1 MALKRSLRSWL
12 WRIPV
17 RDEVDEELDLH
28 IEMRTR
34 ELVARGMDPRTAR
47 ERALSRL
54 GDVTRLRRT
63 MLDLGR
69 KRDRTLSIRL
79 WFEELRTDIRF
90 ALRQLRRAPAFTT
103 VAALTLA
110 LGIGA
115 NSAIFSLVDATL
127 LRRLPFGHPDR
138 LVTIWET
145 TATQSQGGAS
155 PLNMDDWLTRG
166 HVLESVAG
174 FTPNIGGMVMAGR
187 DGLAESV
194 SRQWVTARLFEVLG
208 VVPVRGRF
216 FTQDDDIKRERTVVL
231 SETFWRSRFNADEK
245 MVGTR
250 IRLDGDMFTVIG
262 VAPASFQLAPGKSEM
277 WAMRP
282 ITNLPA
288 RARGAYPVQ
297 AVARLK
303 PGVSLESAKTELAT
317 LAGTLAVEYPQTN
330 KGRSVELEP
339 LHNTLIGADLRVTSM
354 LFLGVVGVVLL
365 ICCANLASLLLARA
379 TVRMRELAVRSA
391 LGAGRRRI
399 VRQLLTESLV
409 LSAIGGLLG
418 AGVGAAI
425 VGAAPAILPSDL
437 LPPAVALTFDA
448 RVAGFCAATTML
460 VGLLFGVAPAWQA
473 TRVAAA
479 SVIGPDS
486 RSTSA
491 RGGRLRALLV
501 TGEVATAVLLLV
513 GAGLLVRT
521 LLAVESFD
529 RGYRAESVLSL
540 YVDPIGSKYPTP
552 GALQQFYDDIEREVR
567 STAGVRDMAWTSSI
581 PLGVMFDGYTFEVV
595 GDPPVEPA
603 QRPTTSYQTV
613 SATYFSAL
621 DLPLVEGRAFTTADA
636 LGGQPVAIINEAFA
650 RRYFP
655 KGSPV
660 GRQIAVRTAD
670 APQGPPAIRTIV
682 GIARQVKRSPHEAAD
697 LIQFY
702 GPTMQDLS
710 DDIYLVVRPQS
721 GDAALLTPGVRAAI
735 GRIDK
740 EQLVNV
746 QDVVT
751 LADLEASVTG
761 WHRFRAVMVT
771 AFAGLSL
778 VLAMVG
784 VFGALSYT
792 VQVQMR
798 DFGVRRA
805 LGASTRDVLTLV
817 TRHALRVIAAGA
829 AIGLVAAA
837 ILGRFIATLLFGV
850 QPLDPATFIGVGGVL
865 VVTAALALTGPAWR
879 ATRVDPVNALKSS

>member
-1 MALKRSLRSWL
+1 MKRSLRSWL

-17 RDEVDEELDLH
+17 KDEVDEELDLH

-34 ELVARGMDPRTAR
+34 ELVARGMDPRAAR
-47 ERALSRL
+47 ELALSRL

-90 ALRQLRRAPAFTT
+90 ALRQLRRAPAFTM

-127 LRRLPFGHPDR
+127 LRPLPFGHPDR

-145 TATQSQGGAS
+145 TASQSQGGAS
-155 PLNMDDWLTRG
+155 PLNMEDWLTRG

-174 FTPNIGGMVMAGR
+174 FTPNIGGMVMAGK

-194 SRQWVTARLFEVLG
+194 SRQWVTARLFDVLG

-216 FTQDDDIKRERTVVL
+216 FTQEDDIKRDRTVVL
-231 SETFWRSRFNADEK
+231 SEAFWRSRFNADEK
-245 MVGTR
+245 IVGSQ
-250 IRLDGDMFTVIG
+250 IRFDGDMFTVVGI
-262 VAPASFQLAPGKSEM
+262 APASFQLAPGKSEM

-282 ITNLPA
+282 ITNLPP

-303 PGVSLESAKTELAT
+303 PGVSLESAQTELAA

-330 KGRSVELEP
+330 KGRSVSLEP
-339 LHNTLIGADLRVTSM
+339 LQNTMIGADLRVTSM

-379 TVRMRELAVRSA
+379 TVRTRELAVRSA
-391 LGAGRRRI
+391 LGAGRRRV

-425 VGAAPAILPSDL
+425 VAAAPAILPSDL
-437 LPPAVALTFDA
+437 LPPTVALTFDA
-448 RVAGFCAATTML
+448 RVAGFCAATAML
-460 VGLLFGVAPAWQA
+460 VGLLFGIAPAWQA

-552 GALQQFYDDIEREVR
+552 EALQQFYDDIEREVR
-567 STAGVRDMAWTSSI
+567 STPGVRDMAWTSSI

-595 GDPPVEPA
+595 GDAPVDPA
-603 QRPTTSYQTV
+603 QRPTTSYQAV

-621 DLPLVEGRAFTTADA
+621 DLPIVEGRAFTTADA
-636 LGGQPVAIINEAFA
+636 RGGQPVAIINEAFA

-655 KGSPV
+655 TGSPI
-660 GRQIAVRTAD
+660 GRQIAVRTPD
-670 APQGPPAIRTIV
+670 APQNVPSIRTVV
-682 GIARQVKRSPHEAAD
+682 GIARQVKRSPHEDAD

-702 GPTMQDLS
+702 GPAMQDLS
-710 DDIYLVVRPQS
+710 DDIYLVVRPQA

-746 QDVVT
+746 QDVMT

-771 AFAGLSL
+771 AFAGLAL

-805 LGASTRDVLTLV
+805 LGASTRDVLALV

-829 AIGLVAAA
+829 AIGLAAAA

-865 VVTAALALTGPAWR
+865 LVTAALALTGPAWR

>member
-1 MALKRSLRSWL
+1 
-12 WRIPV
+12 
-17 RDEVDEELDLH
+17 
-28 IEMRTR
+28 
-34 ELVARGMDPRTAR
+34 
-47 ERALSRL
+47 
-54 GDVTRLRRT
+54 
-63 MLDLGR
+63 
-69 KRDRTLSIRL
+69 
-79 WFEELRTDIRF
+79 
-90 ALRQLRRAPAFTT
+90 
-103 VAALTLA
+103 
-110 LGIGA
+110 
-115 NSAIFSLVDATL
+115 
-127 LRRLPFGHPDR
+127 
-138 LVTIWET
+138 
-145 TATQSQGGAS
+145 
-155 PLNMDDWLTRG
+155 
-166 HVLESVAG
+166 
-174 FTPNIGGMVMAGR
+174 
-187 DGLAESV
+187 
-194 SRQWVTARLFEVLG
+194 
-208 VVPVRGRF
+208 
-216 FTQDDDIKRERTVVL
+216 
-231 SETFWRSRFNADEK
+231 
-245 MVGTR
+245 
-250 IRLDGDMFTVIG
+250 
-262 VAPASFQLAPGKSEM
+262 
-277 WAMRP
+277 
-282 ITNLPA
+282 
-288 RARGAYPVQ
+288 VQ

-303 PGVSLESAKTELAT
+303 SGVSLESAQKELAT
-317 LAGTLAVEYPQTN
+317 LAGTLAVEYSETN
-330 KGRSVELEP
+330 TGRSVELEP

-379 TVRMRELAVRSA
+379 TVRTRELAVRSA
-391 LGAGRRRI
+391 LGAGRRRV
-399 VRQLLTESLV
+399 VRQLLTESMV

-425 VGAAPAILPSDL
+425 VGAAPAFLPSDL
-437 LPPAVALTFDA
+437 LPPTVALTFDA
-448 RVAGFCAATTML
+448 RVAGFCAATAML
-460 VGLLFGVAPAWQA
+460 VGLLFGIAPAWQA

-491 RGGRLRALLV
+491 RGGRLRGLLV
-501 TGEVATAVLLLV
+501 MGEVATAVLLLV

-552 GALQQFYDDIEREVR
+552 EALQQFYDDIEREVR
-567 STAGVRDMAWTSSI
+567 STTGVRDMAWTSSI
-581 PLGVMFDGYTFEVV
+581 PLGAMFDGYTFEVV
-595 GDPPVEPA
+595 GDPPVDPA
-603 QRPTTSYQTV
+603 QRPTASYQTA

-621 DLPLVEGRAFTTADA
+621 DLPIVEGRAFTTADA
-636 LGGQPVAIINEAFA
+636 RGAQPVAIINEAFA

-660 GRQIAVRTAD
+660 GRQIAVRTSD
-670 APQGPPAIRTIV
+670 APQAPPSIRTIV
-682 GIARQVKRSPHEAAD
+682 GIARQVKRSPHEHAD

-746 QDVVT
+746 QDVMT

-771 AFAGLSL
+771 AFAGLAL

-817 TRHALRVIAAGA
+817 TRHALRVVAAGA

-850 QPLDPATFIGVGGVL
+850 QPLDPATFLGVGGVL

>member
-47 ERALSRL
+47 ELAVNRL
-54 GDVTRLRRT
+54 GDVTRLRKT

-69 KRDRTLSIRL
+69 RRDRTLSIQL
-79 WFEELRTDIRF
+79 WLEELRTDIRF
-90 ALRQLRRAPAFTT
+90 AFRQLNRAPAFAM

-127 LRRLPFGHPDR
+127 LRPLPFGNADR

-145 TATQSQGGAS
+145 TPTQSQGGAS
-155 PLNMDDWLTRG
+155 PLNMNDWLARG
-166 HVLESVAG
+166 RVLDDVAG
-174 FTPNIGGMVMAGR
+174 FTPNIGGMVMTGK

-194 SRQWVTARLFEVLG
+194 SRQWVTARLFDVLG

-216 FTQDDDIKRERTVVL
+216 FTQEDDIKRHRTVVL
-231 SETFWRSRFNADEK
+231 SETFWQRRFDADDK
-245 MVGTR
+245 IVGSQL
-250 IRLDGDMFTVIG
+250 RLDGDLFTVVGI
-262 VAPASFQLAPGKSEM
+262 APGSFQLAPGKSEM

-282 ITNLPA
+282 ITNLPP
-288 RARGAYPVQ
+288 RARGSYPVQ

-303 PGVSLESAKTELAT
+303 SGVSIESAQTELST
-317 LAGTLAVEYPQTN
+317 LAGTLAAEFPQTN
-330 KGRSVELEP
+330 TGRSVALEP
-339 LHNTLIGADLRVTSM
+339 LQNTMIGADLRLTSM

-379 TVRMRELAVRSA
+379 TVRTRELAVRSA
-391 LGAGRRRI
+391 LGAGRRRV
-399 VRQLLTESLV
+399 VRQLITESLV

-425 VGAAPAILPSDL
+425 VAAAPAILPPDL
-437 LPPAVALTFDA
+437 LPPTVTLSFDA
-448 RVAGFCAATTML
+448 RVAGFCAATAVL
-460 VGLLFGVAPAWQA
+460 VGLLFGIAPAWQA

-479 SVIGPDS
+479 SVIGPDC

-501 TGEVATAVLLLV
+501 TGEVAIAVLLLV

-521 LLAVESFD
+521 LQAVESFD

-552 GALQQFYDDIEREVR
+552 EAMQQFYDDIEREVR
-567 STAGVRDMAWTSSI
+567 STTGVRDMAWTSSI
-581 PLGVMFDGYTFEVV
+581 PLGPMLDGYTFEVV
-595 GDPPVEPA
+595 GDSPVDPA
-603 QRPTTSYQTV
+603 QRPTTNYQTA

-621 DLPLVEGRAFTTADA
+621 DLPIVEGRAFTNADTR
-636 LGGQPVAIINEAFA
+636 GSEQVVIINEAFA

-660 GRQIAVRTAD
+660 GRQIALRAGD
-670 APQGPPAIRTIV
+670 SSQEPSIRTIV
-682 GIARQVKRSPHEAAD
+682 GIAKQVKRTPHESTD

-702 GPTMQDLS
+702 SPTMQNLS

-721 GDAALLTPGVRAAI
+721 GDAAVLTPGVRAAI
-735 GRIDK
+735 GRIDR

-746 QDVVT
+746 QDVMT
-751 LADLEASVTG
+751 LADLEATVTG

-771 AFAGLSL
+771 AFALLAL

-805 LGASTRDVLTLV
+805 LGASTRDVLALV
-817 TRHALRVIAAGA
+817 TRQALRVIASGA
-829 AIGLVAAA
+829 VAGLVAAA
-837 ILGRFIATLLFGV
+837 VLGRFITTLLFGV
-850 QPLDPATFIGVGGVL
+850 QPLDPATFTLVCAVL

>member
-17 RDEVDEELDLH
+17 KDEVDEELDLH

-34 ELVARGMDPRTAR
+34 ELVARGMDPRAAR
-47 ERALSRL
+47 ELAVSRL

-79 WFEELRTDIRF
+79 WLEELRTDIRF
-90 ALRQLRRAPAFTT
+90 AFRQLKRAPAFTM

-127 LRRLPFGHPDR
+127 LRPLPFGSPDR

-145 TATQSQGGAS
+145 TPTQSQGGAS
-155 PLNMDDWLTRG
+155 PLNMDDWLARG
-166 HVLESVAG
+166 RVLDDVAG
-174 FTPNIGGMVMAGR
+174 FTPNIGGMVMTGK

-194 SRQWVTARLFEVLG
+194 SRQWVTARLFDVLG

-216 FTQDDDIKRERTVVL
+216 FTQEDDVKRHRTVVL
-231 SETFWRSRFNADEK
+231 SETFWRRRFDADDK
-245 MVGTR
+245 IVGTQ
-250 IRLDGDMFTVIG
+250 IRLDGDMFTVVGI
-262 VAPASFQLAPGKSEM
+262 APANFQLAPGKSEM

-282 ITNLPA
+282 ISNLPA
-288 RARGAYPVQ
+288 RARGSYPVQ

-303 PGVSLESAKTELAT
+303 PGISLDSAQTELST
-317 LAGTLAVEYPQTN
+317 LAGALAAEFPQTN
-330 KGRSVELEP
+330 KGRGVALEP
-339 LHNTLIGADLRVTSM
+339 LQNTMIGADLRLTSM

-379 TVRMRELAVRSA
+379 TVRTRELAVRSA
-391 LGAGRRRI
+391 LGAGRRRVI
-399 VRQLLTESLV
+399 RQLLTESLV

-418 AGVGAAI
+418 TGVGAAI
-425 VGAAPAILPSDL
+425 VAAAPAILPADL
-437 LPPAVALTFDA
+437 LPPTVTLSFDA
-448 RVAGFCAATTML
+448 RIAGFCAVTAVL
-460 VGLLFGVAPAWQA
+460 VGLLFGIAPAWQA

-521 LLAVESFD
+521 LQAVESFD

-552 GALQQFYDDIEREVR
+552 EALQQFYDDIEREVR
-567 STAGVRDMAWTSSI
+567 STTGVRDMAWTSSI
-581 PLGVMFDGYTFEVV
+581 PLGPMFDGYTFEVV
-595 GDPPVEPA
+595 GDPPTDPA
-603 QRPTTSYQTV
+603 QRPTTSYQTA

-621 DLPLVEGRAFTTADA
+621 DLPIVEGRAFTNADA
-636 LGGQPVAIINEAFA
+636 RGGEPVAIINEAFA

-655 KGSPV
+655 KGSAV
-660 GRQIAVRTAD
+660 GRQIAVRTGDSPQD
-670 APQGPPAIRTIV
+670 APSIRTIV
-682 GIARQVKRSPHEAAD
+682 GVARQVKRSPHEVTD

-710 DDIYLVVRPQS
+710 DDIYLVVRPQT
-721 GDAALLTPGVRAAI
+721 GDAAVLTPGVRAAI
-735 GRIDK
+735 GRIDR

-746 QDVVT
+746 QDVIT
-751 LADLEASVTG
+751 LADLEATVTG

-771 AFAGLSL
+771 AFAVLAL

-805 LGASTRDVLTLV
+805 LGASTRDVLALV
-817 TRHALRVIAAGA
+817 TRQALRVIATGA

-837 ILGRFIATLLFGV
+837 LLGRFITTLLFGV
-850 QPLDPATFIGVGGVL
+850 QPLDPATFTLVGAVL